1 MGKINVESR
10 IVGEPNAAQ
19 LGYGLHVC
27 AWWIYYIQDL
37 EDQETLYVLI
47 GKRKT
52 FIKRQ
57 FMCIFFA
64 SIECGY
70 TECGLP
76 PPPLTF

>member
-1 MGKINVESR
+1 MLLSWDMVNMC
-10 IVGEPNAAQ
+10 
-19 LGYGLHVC
+19 VC
-27 AWWIYYIQDL
+27 WMDHTQDL
-37 EDQETLYVLI
+37 EDKETLYVLI